1 MCYLY
6 IYKEN
11 IEPLKQKYL
20 YIYTIEM
27 TTEMTMEAKICTTC
41 HISKLNSLEYF
52 YKGKNALRAECKIC
66 SSKRTVKNPNH
77 AIRNKKYYKDNQEWC
92 NALRMKSYIKNR
104 TGVCLAN

>member
-27 TTEMTMEAKICTTC
+27 TTEMTTEAKICTTC

-77 AIRNKKYYKDNQEWC
+77 AIRNKKYYNYPKYSNNKIKQYKNKCSASSC
-92 NALRMKSYIKNR
+92 N
-104 TGVCLAN
+104 